1 MLTIHLTDYGKM
13 AILAPF
19 ILTRIFDEISAGQAL
34 KRNLIL
40 AQDQSSRFW
49 GSKLVTLWVAV
60 ARVNYFVF
68 NDEISSPKSLDTLLY
83 YIAEERELLLEVGQL
98 VKGFERA
105 TPNFHVG
112 LHIPEQVYL
121 CIPFSMWRGLT

>member
-1 MLTIHLTDYGKM
+1 M

-19 ILTRIFDEISAGQAL
+19 ILTRIFDEIPAAQAL

-40 AQDQSSRFW
+40 AQDRSARFW
-49 GSKLVTLWVAV
+49 GSKLIALWVAV

-68 NDEISSPKSLDTLLY
+68 NDEISCPKSLDTMVY
-83 YIAEERELLLEVGQL
+83 YIAEERDLLLEVGHL
-98 VKGFERA
+98 VKGFEKA

-112 LHIPEQVYL
+112 LHIPEQVYM
-121 CIPFSMWRGLT
+121 CIPSSCSAS